1 MDLLRLGSQARKTG
15 YRPRS
20 GLAKDRYDME
30 DVDEF
35 FADDDTTIMH
45 NATSEILRRSSS
57 GQLKPQKGR
66 GVKEELNNVA
76 RKINFTE
83 AEAESFKLS
92 PIGLSSK
99 GRTNKNKKSPLRSP
113 LQEKKQQQ
121 QQQQQKR
128 KEAASTHSPQQLFVD
143 DESDSIEFPEEI
155 DNDIHEKYDDILP
168 GEDLTL
174 SPIPIS
180 SINATPISPP
190 VELISSKKATSLT
203 KKMALSR
210 PSTKRPT
217 AKSLRPTRKPKSAA
231 PKSNL
236 TSLSK
241 TNLIS
246 PPDENNASLS
256 TSKPANSKPKIVP
269 PQETITKPSPLPS
282 PPPDG
287 LRRSK
292 RIKIAPLAFWRNE
305 RIVYSRAYEDYPE
318 DEPDQTLIK
327 DIRQVP
333 LQEIKEVVHI
343 PEQAAYSPK
352 ISTTSSSR
360 KRSRLKTRSTPPKL
374 KSGGASETK
383 EVYDYESDPEI
394 SGSEWFKDKFKN
406 IEIFTNNKGDK
417 LVKPIVFAP
426 DFGEF
431 QKAPND
437 DDTDLADDY
446 KVATLFNNKLTG
458 GGLLEFP
465 FEGYRSLR
473 TSGNSVFMCHVVKG
487 LIEVSLSNDSFVVT
501 RGCSFEIPKSNFY
514 AFRNIGQ
521 GPAKIFFVQAAD
533 QDSEDED
540 EEDY

>member
-15 YRPRS
+15 YRPRQ

-35 FADDDTTIMH
+35 FADDDSTAVH
-45 NATSEILRRSSS
+45 NTTSELLHRSSS
-57 GQLKPQKGR
+57 LSKLKQKARASAG
-66 GVKEELNNVA
+66 KEEINNVA

-99 GRTNKNKKSPLRSP
+99 GEARKNKKSPLRSP
-113 LQEKKQQQ
+113 LQERQHKNKSP
-121 QQQQQKR
+121 KVD
-128 KEAASTHSPQQLFVD
+128 KLSPQQLFVD
-143 DESDSIEFPEEI
+143 ESDSFSFPEGVDDDEP
-155 DNDIHEKYDDILP
+155 ERYDDILP
-168 GEDLTL
+168 NEDLSL

-180 SINATPISPP
+180 SIKEAPISPP
-190 VELISSKKATSLT
+190 TELASNKKAASLS
-203 KKMALSR
+203 KKMALGK
-210 PSTKRPT
+210 PSKSKPR
-217 AKSLRPTRKPKSAA
+217 AKKSKA
-231 PKSNL
+231 S
-236 TSLSK
+236 TSSK
-241 TNLIS
+241 TDLIS
-246 PPDENNASLS
+246 PPDENSNTPKYSN
-256 TSKPANSKPKIVP
+256 KRPKITP
-269 PQETITKPSPLPS
+269 PKETISKPSPLPS

-287 LRRSK
+287 LRRS
-292 RIKIAPLAFWRNE
+292 RRTKIAPLAFWRNE
-305 RIVYSRAYEDYPE
+305 RIVYSRAFEDYE
-318 DEPDQTLIK
+318 NQDPDQTLIR

-343 PEQAAYSPK
+343 PEQVSYTPVA
-352 ISTTSSSR
+352 TTSSSSK
-360 KRSRLKTRSTPPKL
+360 KRSRLKARSTPPKL
-374 KSGGASETK
+374 KSNSNTNTNNETK

-394 SGSEWFKDKFKN
+394 SGSEWFKDKYKD
-406 IEIFTNNKGDK
+406 IEIFANNKGDK

-426 DFGEF
+426 DFGDF
-431 QKAPND
+431 QKASNGD
-437 DDTDLADDY
+437 DNDLADNY

-487 LIEVSLSNDSFVVT
+487 LVEVSLSNDSFVVT

-521 GPAKIFFVQAAD
+521 GPARIFFIQAAE
-533 QDSEDED
+533 QDSEDE
-540 EEDY
+540 EEDDY

>member
-35 FADDDTTIMH
+35 FADDDTTTIH

-57 GQLKPQKGR
+57 GKLKPQKGR
-66 GVKEELNNVA
+66 GGKEELNNVA

-99 GRTNKNKKSPLRSP
+99 GGANKNKKSPLRSP

-121 QQQQQKR
+121 QKQQKR
-128 KEAASTHSPQQLFVD
+128 NEASIRSPEQLFVN
-143 DESDSIEFPEEI
+143 DETDSIEFPEEI
-155 DNDIHEKYDDILP
+155 DNDIQERYDDILP

-190 VELISSKKATSLT
+190 VELVSSKRATSLT
-203 KKMALSR
+203 KKMALSK
-210 PSTKRPT
+210 PSTKKPP
-217 AKSLRPTRKPKSAA
+217 AKSTRSTKKPKSAGT
-231 PKSNL
+231 KSNL

-241 TNLIS
+241 SNLIS
-246 PPDENNASLS
+246 PPDENNASLP
-256 TSKPANSKPKIVP
+256 TSKPANSKSKIVP
-269 PQETITKPSPLPS
+269 PQATITKPSPLPS

-305 RIVYSRAYEDYPE
+305 RIVYSRAYEDYPA

-343 PEQAAYSPK
+343 PEQVAYSPK
-352 ISTTSSSR
+352 ITSASNSR
-360 KRSRLKTRSTPPKL
+360 KRSRLKTRSTPPKQ
-374 KSGGASETK
+374 KSGGTNETK

-406 IEIFTNNKGDK
+406 IEIFANNKGDK

-437 DDTDLADDY
+437 DDTDLADNY

-540 EEDY
+540 EEY